1 MNPTLLDTV
10 AQCSN
15 RWPNER
21 NMLDSTFGIKRYG
34 YKIYPQSLENKRTP
48 YLFAQN
54 MAGDRSTVRRCL
66 AAIALLEMLEEE
78 DDRVPKRGKTRQ
90 WIKRREEKGYF
101 TNIVRELMIEDSA
114 AYREM
119 MRMNHEDFKK
129 ILKAIEPDIT
139 PRQVMGCLLYTSPSP
154 RDA

>member
-1 MNPTLLDTV
+1 
-10 AQCSN
+10 
-15 RWPNER
+15 
-21 NMLDSTFGIKRYG
+21 MLDSTLGIKRSG
-34 YKIYPQSLENKRTP
+34 YKIYPQSVENKRTP

-54 MAGDRSTVRRCL
+54 MARDRSTVKRCL

-114 AYREM
+114 AY
-119 MRMNHEDFKK
+119 
-129 ILKAIEPDIT
+129 
-139 PRQVMGCLLYTSPSP
+139 LLVV
-154 RDA
+154 R

>member
-1 MNPTLLDTV
+1 
-10 AQCSN
+10 
-15 RWPNER
+15 
-21 NMLDSTFGIKRYG
+21 
-34 YKIYPQSLENKRTP
+34 
-48 YLFAQN
+48 
-54 MAGDRSTVRRCL
+54 MARDRSTVKRCL

-119 MRMNHEDFKK
+119 MRMNHEDFKN
-129 ILKAIEPDIT
+129 IFKANQFGVFNLVT
-139 PRQVMGCLLYTSPSP
+139 KQ
-154 RDA
+154 